1 MLVVKDLEAGYG
13 KLQILMGISFTLDDD
28 KIMAL
33 IGANGSGKTTVLR
46 AIMNLVT
53 IYNGSVIF
61 DGVVLTTK
69 KWYEIARLGV
79 AFVPQRREVFAPL
92 TVQENLEVG
101 GYRLNK
107 KDLQEMLK
115 LVISIFPRLEKMSSR
130 MAGFLS
136 GGEQKML
143 AIARGLMSR
152 PKLLLLDEPSLG
164 LAPSTAVELFAHL
177 QRIRDEWPAL
187 RSMLVV
193 EQNAALA
200 LEIADQGLVLE
211 NGQIV
216 LAGSQDELVGNPLVK
231 KAYLSLGEEKATK
244 EAV

>member
-13 KLQILMGISFTLDDD
+13 KLQILMGISLTVEQG
-28 KIMAL
+28 KIAAL

-53 IYNGSVIF
+53 IYSGSVNF
-61 DGVVLTTK
+61 DEIELTTK

-92 TVQENLEVG
+92 TVRENLEVG
-101 GYRLNK
+101 GYRLAK
-107 KDLQEMLK
+107 REVEKMLK
-115 LVISIFPRLEKMSSR
+115 LVGEIFPRLEQMSSR
-130 MAGFLS
+130 MAGLLS

-164 LAPSTAVELFAHL
+164 LAPATAIELFVNL
-177 QRIRDEWPAL
+177 QRIRHEWPDL
-187 RSMLVV
+187 RSMIVV

-200 LEIADQGLVLE
+200 LEIADEGLVLE
-211 NGQIV
+211 NGLIV
-216 LAGSQDELVGNPLVK
+216 LAGLRDELVGNPLVK
-231 KAYLSLGEEKATK
+231 KAYLSLREEK
-244 EAV
+244 